1 MVRDFHWK
9 KTFHLLEKYA
19 CENYKITILL
29 FIRWRSLIK
38 NYIVIKLNLC

>member
-19 CENYKITILL
+19 CENYKITILFKIL
-29 FIRWRSLIK
+29 FVGDL
-38 NYIVIKLNLC
+38 